1 MENKKRRITITIPL
15 DRKEE
20 IEELE
25 KEKYKEESRSEM
37 FRNLMKEGL
46 KDSAKRDSE
55 TGNVK

>member
-15 DRKEE
+15 DRKDE
-20 IEELE
+20 IEELKRE
-25 KEKYKEESRSEM
+25 RYKEESRSEM

-46 KDSAKRDSE
+46 KDSAKQDSE